1 MDFLFA
7 QLSIIRKNYFL
18 LLICLLLIIINDAI
32 ILGDFYT
39 LKSKKATVIS
49 DLKISDDN
57 KSEKINDNIY
67 VDIKGY
73 VKKPGV
79 YEVNDHMTVND
90 VIKKAGGLKKNATTD
105 NINLSKK
112 VSDQMVIIV
121 SSKKVIKEKN
131 NNVITIND
139 ALIKNEESALITTNE
154 VTNINTENNFIN
166 INTATIDE
174 LLNIPGIGKSKADAI
189 ISYREKE
196 KFNTIEDIKNVSGI
210 GDALFEKI
218 KEYITV

>member
-32 ILGDFYT
+32 ILGDFYI

-49 DLKISDDN
+49 DINIANNEKSNYISN
-57 KSEKINDNIY
+57 VN

-79 YEVNDHMTVND
+79 YEVSDGMTVND
-90 VIKKAGGLKKNATTD
+90 VIKLAGGLKKNASTD

-112 VSDQMVIIV
+112 VFDQMVIIV
-121 SSKKVIKEKN
+121 YSNKINKDKSYSSDLV
-131 NNVITIND
+131 ND
-139 ALIKNEESALITTNE
+139 ALIKNEESALITNMDST
-154 VTNINTENNFIN
+154 TQNTSKLVN
-166 INTATIDE
+166 INTATTDE
-174 LLNIPGIGKSKADAI
+174 LLNITGIGQSKADAI
-189 ISYREKE
+189 ISYRNNSH
-196 KFNTIEDIKNVSGI
+196 FNSIEDIKNVPGI

-218 KEYITV
+218 KDSITV

>member
-32 ILGDFYT
+32 ILGDFYI

-49 DLKISDDN
+49 DVNITNNKKSNYISSVN
-57 KSEKINDNIY
+57 

-79 YEVNDHMTVND
+79 YEVSDGMTVND
-90 VIKKAGGLKKNATTD
+90 VIKLAGGLKKNASTD

-112 VSDQMVIIV
+112 VFDQMVIIV
-121 SSKKVIKEKN
+121 YSKKTNKDKSYSSDLA
-131 NNVITIND
+131 ND
-139 ALIKNEESALITTNE
+139 ALIKNEESALITNMDST
-154 VTNINTENNFIN
+154 TQNTSKLVN

-174 LLNIPGIGKSKADAI
+174 LLNITGIGQSKADAI
-189 ISYREKE
+189 ISYRNNSH
-196 KFNTIEDIKNVSGI
+196 FNSIEDIKNVSGI

-218 KEYITV
+218 KDSITV

>member
-32 ILGDFYT
+32 ILGDFYI

-49 DLKISDDN
+49 DINITNNEKSNYISN
-57 KSEKINDNIY
+57 VN

-79 YEVNDHMTVND
+79 YEVSDGMTVND
-90 VIKKAGGLKKNATTD
+90 VIKLAGGLKKNASTD

-112 VSDQMVIIV
+112 VFDQMVIIV
-121 SSKKVIKEKN
+121 YSKNINKDKSYSSDLA
-131 NNVITIND
+131 ND
-139 ALIKNEESALITTNE
+139 ALIKNEESALITNMDST
-154 VTNINTENNFIN
+154 TQNTSKLVN
-166 INTATIDE
+166 INTATTDE
-174 LLNIPGIGKSKADAI
+174 LLNITGIGQSKADAI
-189 ISYREKE
+189 ISYRNNSH
-196 KFNTIEDIKNVSGI
+196 FNSIEDIKNVPGI

-218 KEYITV
+218 KDSITV

>member
-32 ILGDFYT
+32 ILGDFYI

-49 DLKISDDN
+49 DINIANNEKSNYISN
-57 KSEKINDNIY
+57 VN

-79 YEVNDHMTVND
+79 YEVSDGMTVND
-90 VIKKAGGLKKNATTD
+90 AIKLAGGLKKNASTD

-112 VSDQMVIIV
+112 VFDQMVIIV
-121 SSKKVIKEKN
+121 YSKNINKDKSYSSNLV
-131 NNVITIND
+131 ND
-139 ALIKNEESALITTNE
+139 ALIKNEESALITNMDSTSQ
-154 VTNINTENNFIN
+154 NTSKLVN

-174 LLNIPGIGKSKADAI
+174 LLNITGIGQSKADAI
-189 ISYREKE
+189 ISYRNNNH
-196 KFNTIEDIKNVSGI
+196 FNSIEDIKNVSGI

-218 KEYITV
+218 KDSITV